1 MKFSRRTLLIS
12 EVLIELQE
20 TVGLNNSNC
29 EPLFLIE
36 WLVYISANYRLL
48 CIWLY
53 SFLNSFLLL
62 ELLLRSIIDW
72 RVRYSRKSTN
82 HGASST
88 VQYRAANHQINPFGI
103 VNSTGNRLPR
113 WLQYQREHIA
123 AVWNSEPD
131 RPRDIVN
138 SPTFTVIPSI
148 SNCQF
153 ARIIYADKNELKTW
167 MSFKRWKILS
177 YSLGMFF

>member
-1 MKFSRRTLLIS
+1 MESLLNDWYWKKFSRRTFVSS

-20 TVGLNNSNC
+20 AVSLSNSNR
-29 EPLFLIE
+29 ESLYLIE
-36 WLVYISANYRLL
+36 WLIYISANYRLL

-62 ELLLRSIIDW
+62 ETLLRSIIDW

-82 HGASST
+82 HGASNT

-113 WLQYQREHIA
+113 WPQYQREHIA
-123 AVWNSEPD
+123 AVWNSEQD
-131 RPRDIVN
+131 RPRDFVN
-138 SPTFTVIPSI
+138 SPTFT
-148 SNCQF
+148 
-153 ARIIYADKNELKTW
+153 RL
-167 MSFKRWKILS
+167 
-177 YSLGMFF
+177 